1 MLLRKHYFALDNPL
15 FRVVLAE
22 SEAVAHL
29 TLFDVCVICVA
40 GDYSSGLLESPEYRL
55 TQGNM
60 ISLLTSAS
68 YHFFIECPLQYIYP
82 FWVI

>member
-29 TLFDVCVICVA
+29 TLFDVCAVVCFA
-40 GDYSSGLLESPEYRL
+40 GDYRSGLLGPPEYRL

-60 ISLLTSAS
+60 INLRYTNP
-68 YHFFIECPLQYIYP
+68 YKECNTM
-82 FWVI
+82 